1 MSKILVKIFL
11 FLPLLTF
18 VIWVSWERVAAA
30 NIDIKTVGKKADV
43 TFEVIDEKGNQ
54 VATGTTSNNKV
65 IIDDLEPGTYT
76 VRLLDT
82 PDNVIKSDTE
92 YKVVLSQK
100 GSVIR
105 KTIFLKEKLTG
116 DYLSF
121 RQGSSEPWG
130 YVTLYD
136 NSMGYQGCGPT
147 SVAIALTKMDML
159 IPGYDG
165 AELHG
170 YTAGKDN
177 VMQPSEVGK
186 YMIDNGYFVDGAGM
200 SWEFPTFVFNKTL
213 ELEEEIVEPGNA
225 KRVLELLKQGWV
237 GVASSSKGYFTSGG
251 HILAVVEN
259 DGNNIVI
266 IDPSNGGRDGSYTVA
281 QLNSEE
287 KMPQN
292 EAAKGSYAN
301 IKKWWMYNPNTTI

>member
-1 MSKILVKIFL
+1 MSKILVKLTL
-11 FLPLLTF
+11 FLPLLIVVTWISF
-18 VIWVSWERVAAA
+18 QSVAAA
-30 NIDIKTVGKKADV
+30 DIDIRTVGKKADV
-43 TFEVIDEKGNQ
+43 TFEILNEDGKQ
-54 VATGTTSNNKV
+54 VATGTTSNNEV
-65 IIDDLEPGTYT
+65 RIDDLDPGTYT

-82 PDNVIKSDTE
+82 PDDVLKSDSE

-105 KTIFLKEKLTG
+105 KTIFLKEKITG

-147 SVAIALTKMDML
+147 SVAIALTKINGL

-165 AELHG
+165 ATLHG
-170 YTAGKDN
+170 YTAGKDD

-186 YMIDNGYFVDGAGM
+186 YMIDNGYFVAGAGM

-213 ELEEEIVEPGNA
+213 GLEEEIVEPGNA

-251 HILAVVEN
+251 HNIAVVANEG
-259 DGNNIVI
+259 DSIVI
-266 IDPSNGGRDGSYTVA
+266 IDPSNGKRDGSYTVA
-281 QLNSEE
+281 QMDSNER
-287 KMPQN
+287 MPQN

-301 IKKWWMYNPNTTI
+301 IKRWWMYNPNTI